1 MNRKYILVYAASAAA
16 AGIWAGAQLG
26 SPLVPLGA
34 GGLFCLAL
42 SLVLLFIGK
51 RNAGIAAGLLAVFL
65 AGALR
70 MGIADRAADDVT
82 SLEGAAG
89 VYSAVIA
96 EEAQETEAYT
106 RYLIALQSIRYEN
119 GSEHAARGLAYLH
132 VPKDLPELSP
142 DTKVRVAGDM
152 SRIRL
157 YKNPGK
163 IDLESRYRSRGIVGR
178 IYTERKEQVTA
189 LGRAGEYSLAA
200 FAYEVK
206 EGIRARFEPYMDAGR
221 LSLLMTLLFG
231 GSYEALP
238 EGVLP
243 SFTATGLVHILSV
256 SGSHIALLLGFLCL
270 IGKWLR
276 LPLRAVLPAAVCAI
290 LCYAALAGFAAPVV
304 RASVMG
310 ILSAAA
316 LFFRR
321 ESEGILTL
329 SAAVLLMLFWEPF
342 YLFDVSF
349 ELSALASAG
358 ILLFY
363 RPLLAALR
371 RLHFPR
377 WAAEGTALAFS
388 AQALTVP
395 IVLYDFH
402 ILPVYFVPANL
413 LVAPLLEGS
422 IILGLAAAL
431 LSCIFLPLAGGIL
444 QLADYALLLA
454 MEMNF
459 ALSSL
464 PHAVFAAGAL
474 AAAETAL
481 WYALLAAWLL
491 RARFE
496 KKEMRCASAV
506 VLGVILLWNG
516 WSFWNRPEAECIVPD
531 LGAAR
536 AAAFRTEGKTI
547 LYYKDSGLA
556 FDIGGRELL
565 SALGYKGIFRADVF
579 IGDFRRCKEPSPF
592 TLAIPIRE
600 IWLTEEGHAAAKNFL
615 AAHPESRVRVV
626 KKFRAKLSGGIETAA
641 DGASWEIRM
650 KDTSFYIDGGTAL
663 SVKPA
668 ARRMWLGGAESFTSA
683 VNGDTMKLLAASG
696 AVYAGNRSQG
706 AGEDT
711 DLFRLLG
718 IPFADTYR
726 EGMAVLSL
734 RRGAWEM
741 ETYAGET
748 IPLTKESTE

>member
-1 MNRKYILVYAASAAA
+1 MSVMNGKYILVYAASAAA
-16 AGIWAGAQLG
+16 AGIWAGVRLG
-26 SPLVPLGA
+26 SLLVPLGA
-34 GGLFCLAL
+34 GGLLCLAL
-42 SLVLLFIGK
+42 SLFLLHAGK
-51 RNAGIAAGLLAVFL
+51 RQAGIAVGLLTVFL

-70 MGIADRAADDVT
+70 MGIADRAADALPP
-82 SLEGAAG
+82 LEGAAG

-106 RYLIALQSIRYEN
+106 RYLIALRSLRYED
-119 GSEHAARGLAYLH
+119 GTEHAARGMAYLH
-132 VPKDLPELSP
+132 VQKDMPGLSP
-142 DTKVRVAGDM
+142 DTKVRVAGEM

-178 IYTERKEQVTA
+178 IYTERAGQVTA
-189 LGRAGEYSLAA
+189 LGRAGEYPLSA
-200 FAYEVK
+200 FAYETK
-206 EGIRARFEPYMDAGR
+206 EELRARFAPYMDAGR
-221 LSLLMTLLFG
+221 LPLLMTLLFG

-238 EGVLP
+238 EGVLT

-270 IGKWLR
+270 IGKWCR
-276 LPLRAVLPAAVCAI
+276 LPRRVVLPAAVGAI

-310 ILSAAA
+310 ILAAVA

-321 ESEGILTL
+321 ESESVNLL
-329 SAAVLLMLFWEPF
+329 AAAVLLMLFWEPF

-363 RPLLAALR
+363 RPLAVFLSR
-371 RLHFPR
+371 VHVPH

-413 LVAPLLEGS
+413 LVAPLLEGA
-422 IILGLAAAL
+422 IILGLAASVISYL
-431 LSCIFLPLAGGIL
+431 FLPLAGGLL
-444 QLADYALLLA
+444 QLSDYALLLA
-454 MEMNF
+454 MKVNF
-459 ALSSL
+459 LLSSL
-464 PHAVFAAGAL
+464 PHAVLSAGAM

-481 WYALLAAWLL
+481 WYFTLAALRFRPHLSARRRKCAAGACLALL
-491 RARFE
+491 
-496 KKEMRCASAV
+496 
-506 VLGVILLWNG
+506 LLWNG
-516 WSFWNRPEAECIVPD
+516 WSFWCRPEAECIIPD

-536 AAAFRTEGKTI
+536 AAAFRTEGRTVI
-547 LYYKDSGLA
+547 YYKDSGLP

-565 SALGYKGIFRADVF
+565 SALGYKGIFRVDVF

-592 TLAIPIRE
+592 TLGVPIRE
-600 IWLTEEGHAAAKNFL
+600 IWLTEAGSAAAKNFL

-626 KKFRAKLSGGIETAA
+626 NAFRAKLSGGIETAVG
-641 DGASWEIRM
+641 GASWEIRM
-650 KDTSFYIDGGTAL
+650 KDASFYLDGGT
-663 SVKPA
+663 VFPVRPA
-668 ARRMWLGGAESFTSA
+668 ARRVWIGGRDAFTSA
-683 VNGDTMKLLAASG
+683 VNGDTMKVLAVSE
-696 AVYAGNRSQG
+696 AVYAGDRSQR

-718 IPFADTYR
+718 IPFSDTYR
-726 EGMAVLSL
+726 DGMTTLTR
-734 RRGAWEM
+734 RRGVWET
-741 ETYAGET
+741 ETYAGGASE
-748 IPLTKESTE
+748 KRK